1 MKAVAGGGS
10 CRTDTAH
17 KSCQTKPKREG
28 LNMKWLLDRIR
39 RQKHQH
45 RETDEERAA
54 TEAASPDSTQPRLML
69 LVHDASAPASYQ
81 LQTFEDASTAEEF
94 VQFWYP
100 PTTEH
105 GVLAFWAMHRKPVR
119 WPGSSEE
126 RPAEVVILIR
136 DEARREIVYPYSLPN
151 MEAARSWVMKEAATG
166 LDLRLVLMYWAVP
179 AKIGRNRWGHV
190 RITPAAPPSARR
202 PELLRSSTVIVSKG
216 GPDIV
221 RLRSREFPWRS
232 YVITQ
237 YHNHHIDSA
246 YGTSPL
252 MVGSPVHK
260 AATEA
265 LALMLQAAALRTGPP
280 VRYDPSDYHLEATGG

>member
-1 MKAVAGGGS
+1 
-10 CRTDTAH
+10 
-17 KSCQTKPKREG
+17 
-28 LNMKWLLDRIR
+28 MKWLLNRIR
-39 RQKHQH
+39 RQKHQQ

-54 TEAASPDSTQPRLML
+54 REAAPPDSTQPRFML

-81 LQTFEDASTAEEF
+81 LQTFEDASSAEEF

-136 DEARREIVYPYSLPN
+136 DEERRDIVYPYSLPD
-151 MEAARSWVMKEAATG
+151 MELARSWVMNEAARG

-190 RITPAAPPSARR
+190 RITPAEPPSARR
-202 PELLRSSTVIVSKG
+202 PALLRSSTVIVSKDESPRGEADSTPKPAHESRHSLKGADDAADG
-216 GPDIV
+216 GSTERPAEAKE
-221 RLRSREFPWRS
+221 RP
-232 YVITQ
+232 T
-237 YHNHHIDSA
+237 SA
-246 YGTSPL
+246 EIAERMISEVLGK
-252 MVGSPVHK
+252 GK
-260 AATEA
+260 G
-265 LALMLQAAALRTGPP
+265 QAPERPSKRQDGPFRGFDWP
-280 VRYDPSDYHLEATGG
+280 RGRF